1 MRLFLFALSASL
13 LAAQDFDVALNN
25 GRVIDPES
33 GLDAVRSIGIKGG
46 KITRIANRPLRGKT
60 SIDAMG
66 LVISPGFIDLH
77 SHGQT
82 PENYKYKARDGVTT
96 ALEMEI
102 GVFPVAEWYRER
114 QGKALVNYGGT
125 VSHPIARM
133 KVLGD
138 TGSWLPRDRAI
149 ATIATPEQ
157 HRATLEN
164 LRAGM
169 REGGL
174 GVGFGIGYVPGCN
187 QQEIMEAFAV
197 AAEFKRPGFVHTRDG
212 RARMVESLQEV
223 IANSAVTGAPLHVV
237 HIQAS
242 SGKYVD
248 TAIKMVEGARARGID
263 VTMEAY
269 PYTAGQTQIES
280 SIFDPGWQERLGA
293 DFGDLVWVKTGE
305 RLTKETFEKYRKI
318 GGSIVTFTN
327 KEEYVDKA
335 IAHPHV
341 MIASDGMIYD
351 GQGHPR
357 GAGTYARILAVYVR
371 ERKVLTLRDAI
382 AKMSLLPAKRL
393 EAYTPSMRNKGRI
406 RAGADADLV
415 LFDPDK
421 VQDKATYTRPN
432 LYSEGIPHVLVGGEF
447 VVRDSKPGFLES
459 TANRTIGVIHPEDVE
474 NRAGA
479 GCNRESAVYRH
490 HPHSALECA
499 CGAGNRADRGVAES
513 RDGADLQR
521 GGEDVSNRDVGLDG
535 ADRTAFEIGERKFA
549 VLGRGRK
556 GDVAGISFLSILEP
570 HQCTPTA

>member
-1 MRLFLFALSASL
+1 MRYFLLAMAALGLSA
-13 LAAQDFDVALNN
+13 QDLEIALNN

-33 GLDAVRSIGIKGG
+33 GLDGVRSVGVKAG
-46 KITRIANRPLRGKT
+46 KIAQISNRPLKAKT
-60 SIDAMG
+60 VIDTTG

-82 PENYKYKARDGVTT
+82 PENYQYKARDGVTT

-102 GVFPVAEWYRER
+102 GVFPVAQWYGER
-114 QGKALVNYGGT
+114 KGKALVNYGAT

-138 TGSWLPRDRAI
+138 TGSWLPRDKAI

-157 HRATLEN
+157 HAATLEN
-164 LRAGM
+164 LRIGM

-187 QQEIMEAFAV
+187 QQEIMEAFAA

-212 RARMVESLQEV
+212 RQKMVESLQEV
-223 IANSAVTGAPLHVV
+223 IANSAVTGAPVHVV

-242 SGKYVD
+242 SGRFVD
-248 TAIKMVEGARARGID
+248 TALKMVDNARAHGID

-280 SIFDPGWQERLGA
+280 SIFDPGWQQRLEA
-293 DFGDLVWVKTGE
+293 DYNDLVWVKTGE
-305 RLTKETFEKYRKI
+305 RLTKETFDKYRKI

-327 KEEYVDKA
+327 KDEYVDKA
-335 IAHPHV
+335 IAHPAI

-371 ERKVLTLRDAI
+371 DRKVLTLKDAI

-393 EAYTPSMRNKGRI
+393 EAYTPAMRNKGRI
-406 RAGADADLV
+406 KIGADADIAV
-415 LFDPDK
+415 FDAAK

-432 LYSEGIPHVLVGGEF
+432 LYSEGIPHVLVNGVF
-447 VVRDSKPGFLES
+447 AVRDGRIVEGVLPGQ
-459 TANRTIGVIHPEDVE
+459 P
-474 NRAGA
+474 
-479 GCNRESAVYRH
+479 
-490 HPHSALECA
+490 
-499 CGAGNRADRGVAES
+499 
-513 RDGADLQR
+513 
-521 GGEDVSNRDVGLDG
+521 
-535 ADRTAFEIGERKFA
+535 
-549 VLGRGRK
+549 VLAK
-556 GDVAGISFLSILEP
+556 
-570 HQCTPTA
+570 